1 MPKKQLNVIV
11 HTDGACKG
19 NPGPGG
25 WGAILQYGKHTKEI
39 SGASPEET
47 TNNRM
52 ELFAVVAALE
62 TLKSPCNVVIK
73 SDSRYVV
80 SSMMIYMHD
89 WKKNGWKKKNGEPVV
104 HADLWQRIDEFMQVH
119 KVFPYWIPRE
129 QNAQADILASAAIA

>member
-1 MPKKQLNVIV
+1 MSKKLNVIV

-25 WGAILQYGKHTKEI
+25 WGAVLQFGEHTKEL
-39 SGASPEET
+39 SGASEGET

-52 ELFAVVAALE
+52 ELQAVVEALSA
-62 TLKSPCNVVIK
+62 LKSPCNVVIK

-89 WKKNGWKKKNGEPVV
+89 WKKRGWKKSNGEPVA
-104 HADLWQRIDEFMQVH
+104 HEDLWRQINDLMKVH

-129 QNAQADILASAAIA
+129 QNAHADILASAAVA